1 MACSGIKAYSSHP
14 NHIHV
19 DNKCKLIYF
28 PNKSRLGQVKQWGQ
42 CPDLPPSLCQEWGDT
57 QGLSSPLPPL
67 KKEDEE
73 LTPLFIQ
80 SRTKVCLMVTKLF
93 KAAASCWFIGAHG
106 GFDLITGRR
115 RRQRKRRR
123 RRQRKWRRRRQGLS
137 QLLCQV
143 YNYSHKYMDRVGIT
157 TPPSAGAFPLL
168 EVKSILGTAGIGSD
182 LQLAWWMV
190 RWFSKKN
197 LLGQSRVTN
206 DFH

>member
-1 MACSGIKAYSSHP
+1 MWIINANWFIFQIKADWGRWNSEGSAQICHP
-14 NHIHV
+14 H
-19 DNKCKLIYF
+19 CAR
-28 PNKSRLGQVKQWGQ
+28 SWGTHRD
-42 CPDLPPSLCQEWGDT
+42 CHHPFL
-57 QGLSSPLPPL
+57 PL